1 LSDCG
6 IGSGC
11 RFDLRQADAN
21 WGIADHLAALAI
33 EAPRFSNHLR
43 TGAAGLLGKS
53 PMNAVQSV
61 VAKLFLQTERYRST
75 RQNSVPLDVLT
86 PDGLIICEAAGDAE
100 SCGMTDQQDDP
111 LAQFGLDAIDLRW
124 TLKDIDSKRTLV
136 INKDHLPKL
145 IELGLVEMREGTPYL
160 TTAGQIAAWQG

>member
-1 LSDCG
+1 MKQC
-6 IGSGC
+6 
-11 RFDLRQADAN
+11 QKV
-21 WGIADHLAALAI
+21 ADHLAALAI

-61 VAKLFLQTERYRST
+61 VAKLFRKPNGNLPT
-75 RQNSVPLDVLT
+75 RQHSVALDGCN
-86 PDGLIICEAAGDAE
+86 PPPPIDNDFAAAE
-100 SCGMTDQQDDP
+100 SCGMTDQQPDP

-124 TLKDIDSKRTLV
+124 TLKDIDSKRTWL

-145 IELGLVEMREGTPYL
+145 IELGLVEMREGTPCL
-160 TTAGQIAAWQG
+160 TTAGQTAAWQG

>member
-1 LSDCG
+1 
-6 IGSGC
+6 
-11 RFDLRQADAN
+11 
-21 WGIADHLAALAI
+21 
-33 EAPRFSNHLR
+33 
-43 TGAAGLLGKS
+43 
-53 PMNAVQSV
+53 MNAVQSV
-61 VAKLFLQTERYRST
+61 VAKLFSQAERYLST
-75 RQNSVPLDVLT
+75 RRQSVPLDGLT
-86 PDGLIICEAAGDAE
+86 PHGLIICEAEPAAE

-145 IELGLVEMREGTPYL
+145 IELGLVEMREDTPYL